1 MFPIYSERQFS
12 QSHPETEHEYFMRI
26 ARNMRDQRA
35 RDRRARVI
43 ARFTG
48 RRPHHKPSV
57 LA

>member
-12 QSHPETEHEYFMRI
+12 QSHPETEHEYFMRL
-26 ARNMRDQRA
+26 ARNMRDQRS
-35 RDRRARVI
+35 RDRRARLV

-48 RRPHHKPSV
+48 RPHHKPSV

>member
-12 QSHPETEHEYFMRI
+12 QSHPETEHEYFMRM
-26 ARNMRDQRA
+26 ARNLRDQRR

-48 RRPHHKPSV
+48 RPHSKSSV

>member
-12 QSHPETEHEYFMRI
+12 QSHPETEHEYFMRL
-26 ARNMRDQRA
+26 ARNMRDQRS

>member
-12 QSHPETEHEYFMRI
+12 QSHPETEHEYFMRL
-26 ARNMRDQRA
+26 ARNMRDQRN
-35 RDRRARVI
+35 RDRRARLV

-48 RRPHHKPSV
+48 RPHHKPSV